1 MSEARVEVSKEMDF
15 PPASIY
21 AVLADY
27 QRHHPKIL
35 PRQYF
40 TDLEFVEGGQG
51 AGTQV
56 QVRMRV
62 MGVEREF
69 LMTIAE
75 PEPGRVLTETDDESG
90 VVTTFTVEPGR
101 DGQTSPVTIAS
112 RFTTGPGLAGLM
124 EKVGTQTITRR
135 IYKEELE
142 LLERYLRSIQS

>member
-1 MSEARVEVSKEMDF
+1 MSEARVEVSKEMNF

-21 AVLADY
+21 AVLVDY
-27 QRHHPKIL
+27 QRHHPNIL

-40 TDLEFVEGGQG
+40 TDLEVVAGGQG

-90 VVTTFTVEPGR
+90 VVTSFTVEPVK
-101 DGQTSPVTIAS
+101 DGQTSRVTIAS

-142 LLERYLRSIQS
+142 LLERYLKAE